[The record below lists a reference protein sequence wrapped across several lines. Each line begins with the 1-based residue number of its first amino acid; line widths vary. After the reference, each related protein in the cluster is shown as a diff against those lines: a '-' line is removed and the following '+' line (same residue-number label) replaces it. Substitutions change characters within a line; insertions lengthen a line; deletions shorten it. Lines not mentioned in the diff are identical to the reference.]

1 MADQEYAVRVNDQLK
16 STELK
21 LCGAL
26 GRDKKHGVH
35 MRAFWASTISFFVA
49 FVGWFALSPI
59 AIEVA
64 HSIDACENQLFP
76 PVANPE
82 RKAFLKFK
90 SIASGKKY
98 CQYGKIGE
106 DKNPTGCKDVP
117 QEVFDDSCAAVAAS
131 ACTQSET
138 LTDDVDL
145 CPETCRKYNF
155 EVLPKCVCSPGTHC
169 GSTILYSGITSVG
182 ITIFVRV
189 ALGTLLERFGPVN
202 VQSGLLLFGA
212 IWVLAAAGI
221 SAEWNFI
228 FIRMMIGCAGAT
240 FVTNQFW
247 CSLMFAPN
255 VVGTA
260 NATAAGWGNLG
271 GGVTQ
276 IFIVW
281 CLFKPFQAM
290 GASPDAAWR
299 LSMVVPG
306 FIFVMVAIG
315 MKLCCWDT
323 PTAPRFKT
331 SDTGKTTNASLW
343 DYVECLKDLR
353 IVIMIFQYGACF
365 GTELVMN
372 AQLATHFRVYFQMDA
387 GAASALAGS
396 FGLMNLFARSL
407 GGIFSDF
414 LFARFGFPGR
424 IWAQFLCLFFEG
436 IFLFGFGSVENSQPW
451 YVALVVLLGFSLFVQ
466 MTEGTSYGIVPFM
479 NPKQLACTSALV
491 GAGGNLGAVIALWCF
506 YKTLGPIDTL
516 LPFKI
521 HGAYVIFWALTSPAF
536 YWADKGG
543 MFCGASDPA
552 FQKPAPKEPTVA

>member
-228 FIRMMIGCAGAT
+228 FIQEAYAISPTRKT
-240 FVTNQFW
+240 
-247 CSLMFAPN
+247 
-255 VVGTA
+255 
-260 NATAAGWGNLG
+260 GN
-271 GGVTQ
+271 
-276 IFIVW
+276 
-281 CLFKPFQAM
+281 KY
-290 GASPDAAWR
+290 
-299 LSMVVPG
+299 
-306 FIFVMVAIG
+306 
-315 MKLCCWDT
+315 
-323 PTAPRFKT
+323 
-331 SDTGKTTNASLW
+331 TGDASL
-343 DYVECLKDLR
+343 
-353 IVIMIFQYGACF
+353 
-365 GTELVMN
+365 
-372 AQLATHFRVYFQMDA
+372 
-387 GAASALAGS
+387 S
-396 FGLMNLFARSL
+396 F
-407 GGIFSDF
+407 
-414 LFARFGFPGR
+414 
-424 IWAQFLCLFFEG
+424 
-436 IFLFGFGSVENSQPW
+436 
-451 YVALVVLLGFSLFVQ
+451 
-466 MTEGTSYGIVPFM
+466 
-479 NPKQLACTSALV
+479 
-491 GAGGNLGAVIALWCF
+491 LGAVWGAPGAF
-506 YKTLGPIDTL
+506 LG
-516 LPFKI
+516 
-521 HGAYVIFWALTSPAF
+521 SS
-536 YWADKGG
+536 GG
-543 MFCGASDPA
+543 LSGLS
-552 FQKPAPKEPTVA
+552 